1 MRLVAS
7 VVSNSLRLIDCS
19 PPGSSVH
26 GSLQPRKLEWV
37 AMPPSRG
44 SSQSRDSTHV
54 SYVPCIGRQVL
65 SFFWA
70 FDLFPLL
77 FFLIFLFL
85 KINLFILIEG

>member
-44 SSQSRDSTHV
+44 SSQPRDSTHV
-54 SYVPCIGRQVL
+54 SYVPCVGRQIL
-65 SFFWA
+65 SFFWRLTC
-70 FDLFPLL
+70 FL
-77 FFLIFLFL
+77 FFFFNIS
-85 KINLFILIEG
+85 FIKN